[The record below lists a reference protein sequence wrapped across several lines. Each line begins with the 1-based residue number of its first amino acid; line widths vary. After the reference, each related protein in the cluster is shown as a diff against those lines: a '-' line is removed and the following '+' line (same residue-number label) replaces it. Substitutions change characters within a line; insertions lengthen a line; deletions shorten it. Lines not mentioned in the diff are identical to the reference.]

1 MRNFALFLTFAGSL
15 FLPYAAL
22 ADEEEAK
29 EVGGIRALYAKISQ
43 AEPSK
48 TDTIEFEI
56 PDDPMS
62 GTITRRS
69 YEGGLSAIK
78 LSYTAG
84 DHGGSDQNFYYD
96 GKGLFFIL
104 VQDSSW
110 QFAEGSTDEKP
121 KTKDTLTEIRYY
133 IREGKVI
140 QALKRSATSDDPA
153 KLRLLLEK
161 AENTEF
167 KPKDEEDGY
176 LLKRAEFLMSV
187 AKKEEAVKYFSKEK

>member
-1 MRNFALFLTFAGSL
+1 MKNLSLLLAVSGCL
-15 FLPYAAL
+15 FLPSAAL
-22 ADEEEAK
+22 ADNEEAK
-29 EVGGIRALYAKISQ
+29 QVGEIRALYAKISQ
-43 AEPSK
+43 AEPEK
-48 TDTIEFEI
+48 TETIEFEI

-62 GTITRRS
+62 GTITRRRFA
-69 YEGGLSAIK
+69 EGLVAIK

-121 KTKDTLTEIRYY
+121 KTKDTLAETRYY
-133 IREGKVI
+133 VGEGKFI

-161 AENTEF
+161 AENKEF
-167 KPKDEEDGY
+167 KPTDEEDGY
-176 LLKRAEFLMSV
+176 LLKRAAFLKTAS
-187 AKKEEAVKYFSKEK
+187 KKEEAVKFFSSEK